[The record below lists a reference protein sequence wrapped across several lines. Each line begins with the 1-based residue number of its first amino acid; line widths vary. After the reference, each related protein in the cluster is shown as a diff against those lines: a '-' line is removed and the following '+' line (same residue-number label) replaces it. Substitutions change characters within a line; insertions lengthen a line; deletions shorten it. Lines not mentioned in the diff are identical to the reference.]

1 MCIFSATPL
10 YLGGIDFFHKKGKSL
25 TFLVSLFSW
34 FGFWPLNTK
43 DLVGVMFLH
52 GVSWPLAPPL
62 PNPHCLCPVPGSSE
76 QDITFRLLHPS
87 LLSFQSLSI
96 PDRVSFLKYHFH
108 RVPPTSH
115 PKPYLKTY
123 RGSVLV
129 IVWSLIS
136 TIGPGYVFASSSHL

>member
-1 MCIFSATPL
+1 MCIFGATPL
-10 YLGGIDFFHKKGKSL
+10 YLGGIDFFHKKGKSSK
-25 TFLVSLFSW
+25 FLVSLFSW

-43 DLVGVMFLH
+43 GLVRVMFLH

-62 PNPHCLCPVPGSSE
+62 PDPHCLCPVPGSSE

-96 PDRVSFLKYHFH
+96 LAQSKLPEISFTSC
-108 RVPPTSH
+108 TSH

-129 IVWSLIS
+129 MVWSLIS
-136 TIGPGYVFASSSHL
+136 TIGPCYVFASSSHL